1 MNFIRKRLFS
11 IGMLVLLAVG
21 HLFANEPVTLE
32 NVVPPGRNRPDESL
46 IEKFSMQQGL
56 RFLDSAA
63 LAWQKQ
69 RKCFACHSNYV
80 FLMARPAIT
89 HEVPAHKQIREAAEY
104 LALHPRK
111 TGYQATEAVMVAS
124 VLAQNDAA
132 TTGKLHS
139 ATRFALD
146 RIWDFQREDGGWTWM
161 KNNEPPSEIDDH
173 YGVTMAALGVGTAPD
188 DYAQTP
194 AAKEG
199 LEKIRSYFRNN
210 PPKNVHHRAMK
221 MLASLHLDGIM
232 ADAER
237 KQVVDDLLALQK
249 PDGGWNLATL
259 GTNWR
264 RSNGTPQDYETSDGY
279 GTGFVIYTLRTVG
292 IPAGDPRIQRG
303 IQWLKTHQR
312 ASGRWFTRSMEKDS
326 QHYITHSGTA
336 YAILALAACGETA
349 PPAPP
354 GPYERT
360 PTTSTERPSPPTTRT
375 KAPSTEAIRPDETPS
390 AKKGLEKIRKY
401 FQNNTPG
408 NMQNRAM
415 LMWAT
420 MFGAPQQA
428 GQNIASSPQAN
439 AKAESHVLSKDL
451 FRVARGK
458 DHRILIKTDCLSAEI
473 WPRGYVSGIKAN
485 TFVDRRTGALDS
497 SFGLDIV
504 DFLMG
509 PGAGGGLPYK
519 YGDKIHGYIPKHF
532 VELPQI
538 CTQAGHID
546 SEFFMGRDFVAV
558 SQSWRW
564 TEAAPG
570 YTPGSLWEQTIIFP
584 MGRRYFISCDCV
596 QSANQVEE
604 VFLRIDMPG
613 HIKHNRG
620 DTFEQI
626 YLSYEGYIPASDFF
640 EDFAPDSRHFYQRG
654 FHTLP
659 PRMIRAHKIPG
670 KGMPWL
676 TGMTLDPKTVS
687 EAWCHQRGYVCLIQ
701 EIGGLPVSPGDR
713 FAASYIVGYFDSVEA
728 MEAEYDRYRDF
739 TSLAANKDYWL
750 LSEGVIVREQDN
762 RFRIVPQGGGPEPK
776 QWRVLAHGQGQAI
789 VNGQRIHISGEH
801 VVEVPRWE

>member
-1 MNFIRKRLFS
+1 MYQLPCLSQLICEWLICEWLIAGLNTHYSPLTTYFNRVEKSMKFIKKWLFS
-11 IGMLVLLAVG
+11 IGMLVLLPVG

-32 NVVPPGRNRPDESL
+32 NVVPPGRNRPDEPF

-80 FLMARPAIT
+80 FLMARPAVT

-146 RIWDFQREDGGWTWM
+146 RIWDFQREDGGWTWL

-173 YGVTMAALGVGTAPD
+173 YGVTMAAIGVGAAPD

-194 AAKEG
+194 VAKKG
-199 LEKIRSYFRNN
+199 LEKIRSYFRTN

-221 MLASLHLDGIM
+221 MLASLHVDGIM
-232 ADAER
+232 TDAER
-237 KQVVDDLLALQK
+237 KQVVDDLFALQK

-292 IPAGDPRIQRG
+292 IPAADPRIRRG

-349 PPAPP
+349 PPAP
-354 GPYERT
+354 
-360 PTTSTERPSPPTTRT
+360 
-375 KAPSTEAIRPDETPS
+375 
-390 AKKGLEKIRKY
+390 
-401 FQNNTPG
+401 
-408 NMQNRAM
+408 
-415 LMWAT
+415 
-420 MFGAPQQA
+420 QQA
-428 GQNIASSPQAN
+428 GQTITSSPQAN

-451 FRVARGK
+451 FQVARGK

-509 PGAGGGLPYK
+509 PGARGGLPYK

-538 CTQAGHID
+538 CTQAGQID
-546 SEFFMGRDFVAV
+546 SEFLVGRDFVAV
-558 SQSWRW
+558 RQSWRW

-570 YTPGSLWEQTIIFP
+570 YKPGSLWEQTIVFP

-596 QSANQVEE
+596 KSANQVEE

-654 FHTLP
+654 FHPLP

-701 EIGGLPVSPGDR
+701 EIGGLPVKHGDR
-713 FAASYIVGYFDSVEA
+713 FAASYIIGYFDSVEA

-739 TSLAANKDYWL
+739 TSLAATKDYWL

-762 RFRIVPQGGGPEPK
+762 RFRIVPQGAWPEPK
-776 QWRVLAHGQGQAI
+776 QWRVLAHGQGEAI
-789 VNGQRIHISGEH
+789 VNGQRIHIRGEH